1 MSRMSY
7 VEITEARDFFD
18 MIQRKYGFKIAD
30 KVKWKLVFLNL
41 NC

>member
-18 MIQRKYGFKIAD
+18 MIQRKYGFKVAD
-30 KVKWKLVFLNL
+30 KVK
-41 NC
+41 

>member
-1 MSRMSY
+1 MSY

-30 KVKWKLVFLNL
+30 KVK
-41 NC
+41 